1 MTNSDPAAKTAA
13 VVDALKKLRIP
24 AIIGISGGGLEPL
37 ADVPEHVL
45 FVQNV
50 PYDWLFPQVYAV
62 VHHGGSGTTHT
73 AIKYGCPSLVIPH
86 ALDQPFWAR
95 TIAAKKLGPAGLPIR
110 KLNDG
115 HFEEKLLDL
124 FTNEEYKVNAVRFS
138 ELFARESDRDALYR
152 LIIS

>member
-37 ADVPEHVL
+37 ADVPQHVL

-62 VHHGGSGTTHT
+62 VNHGGSGTTHT
-73 AIKYGCPSLVIPH
+73 AIKYGCPSLIIPH

-115 HFEEKLLDL
+115 DFKERLLDL
-124 FTNEEYKVNAVRFS
+124 YTNEEYKNNARNLS
-138 ELFARESDRDALYR
+138 KQMGRESDRDTLYR

>member
-1 MTNSDPAAKTAA
+1 
-13 VVDALKKLRIP
+13 
-24 AIIGISGGGLEPL
+24 
-37 ADVPEHVL
+37 EHVL